1 MSHIS
6 QRSGEVIFS
15 EQVQERGLVTV
26 PGDLGGYKCLQRSS
40 LKTLSEPSK
49 S

>member
-1 MSHIS
+1 MFHVSR
-6 QRSGEVIFS
+6 RSGEGIFS

-26 PGDLGGYKCLQRSS
+26 PGDLGGYECLQQSS
-40 LKTLSEPSK
+40 LKTLLEPSE

>member
-1 MSHIS
+1 MFQVARH
-6 QRSGEVIFS
+6 SGEGIFS

-26 PGDLGGYKCLQRSS
+26 PGDLGGYEGLQRNS
-40 LKTLSEPSK
+40 LKTLSEPSE